1 MSEII
6 EPSCEEIEK
15 PLFPQLIVVDKVER
29 NTKGSLSNKKHCC
42 AFCEKLYP
50 NIARHLSLKHKNEIA
65 VGKILALPKQSKE
78 RRKMWDE
85 LVKKGDF
92 AYNYDI
98 LTTGKGTL
106 IPKYRARDAET
117 TIKNVLP
124 CQYCRGMYRRKELW
138 RHQKSCKSR
147 VASPGYETGPIAGGK
162 KLLPVTCSDKAF
174 HDNIILNIKEDEVK
188 LAILSDQTILDF
200 GLNLYNDQGHQQ
212 HKHVYISQKMRELGR
227 LNIAGKKNNLMSIEE
242 CMKKENWDLLIL
254 SVKEVSEFN
263 PETKNFGIPSL
274 ALKLGHSLKT
284 CADDIYF
291 KALKVGDTVKQ
302 EVANT
307 FLEIYKLRWNKE
319 ISGKALTTLDTIK
332 YNRPKLLP
340 LVEDVAKLNNYI
352 KEKCEHVSSESQ
364 SSDVYREF
372 CQLCLAQ
379 IIVFNRK
386 RSGEAERM
394 TVSQFK
400 KAKVGGIIDPVIMST
415 LTEFEQTLCKSYL
428 RVEIVGKKGRKVP
441 VLLTNAMQKNLNML
455 VTLRSQL
462 NIRDDFMFARPGNT
476 RFPFRGVDC
485 LRNIVNQA
493 GLKFPEII
501 TSTSLRKQLA
511 TMAQVLNLNDTSQD
525 LLAAFEGHDIRI
537 HRQFY
542 RLPEETMQVAKV
554 SRLLH
559 CLNNGTIG
567 KYSGCNFDDIEFEI
581 DGECNAYT
589 ILKMILPKRY
599 TLLLGAYAG

>member
-1 MSEII
+1 
-6 EPSCEEIEK
+6 
-15 PLFPQLIVVDKVER
+15 
-29 NTKGSLSNKKHCC
+29 
-42 AFCEKLYP
+42 
-50 NIARHLSLKHKNEIA
+50 
-65 VGKILALPKQSKE
+65 
-78 RRKMWDE
+78 MWDE

-98 LTTGKGTL
+98 LTAGKGTI
-106 IPKYRARDAET
+106 IPKYRARDAEI

-124 CQYCRGMYRRKELW
+124 CQYCCGMYRRKELW
-138 RHQKSCKSR
+138 RHQQTCKSR
-147 VASPGYETGPIAGGK
+147 EGLAGYETRPIAGGK

-174 HDNIILNIKEDEVK
+174 HNNIILNIKEDVVK
-188 LAILSDQTILDF
+188 SAILSDQTILDF
-200 GLNLYNDQGHQQ
+200 GLNMYNDQGHQQ

-227 LNIAGKKNNLMSIEE
+227 LQIAGKKNNLMSIED

-263 PETKNFGIPSL
+263 PETKSFGIPSL

-284 CADDIYF
+284 CAEDMYF
-291 KALKVGDTVKQ
+291 KALKDGDTVKQ

-307 FLEIYKLRWNKE
+307 FLEMYKIRWSKE
-319 ISGKALTTLDTIK
+319 ISKKALTTLNIIK

-340 LVEDVAKLNNYI
+340 LVEDVAKLNNFI
-352 KEKCEHVSSESQ
+352 TEKCQSVLSDSN

-372 CQLCLAQ
+372 CQLCLTQ

-455 VTLRSQL
+455 VTLRSQQ
-462 NIRDDFMFARPGNT
+462 NIPDDFMFARPGNA

-537 HRQFY
+537 HREFY

-567 KYSGCNFDDIEFEI
+567 KYSGCNFDEIEFEI
-581 DGECNAYT
+581 DGELNAYFSPQ
-589 ILKMILPKRY
+589 K
-599 TLLLGAYAG
+599 GGGV